1 MTYIEFVCKNIYRYP
16 KTEPIY
22 SKNISVDLQNEYGL
36 TYEKASAACAV
47 AIKRITND
55 NIIPDLRMYQKGIY
69 YLTSVTPFGE
79 LGINKERLIENK
91 YLHGGIGYEGG
102 LALLHMVGLT
112 TQMPRERLI
121 ITNKAINGLR
131 ADRQLNVMIKPP
143 KLPVSRE
150 NKAYLQTLDMLDL
163 LDDAPVDAENPYQII
178 TMYMKAHGVEYAPL
192 LSIADGYYPRD
203 TVLKIAR
210 VARLGGGLR

>member
-1 MTYIEFVCKNIYRYP
+1 MTYIEFVCDNIYKYT
-16 KTEPIY
+16 KTAPIY
-22 SKNISVDLQNEYGL
+22 SKNISADLQNEYGL
-36 TYEKASAACAV
+36 TYEKAAAACAV
-47 AIKRITND
+47 AIKRIIKD
-55 NIIPDLRMYQKGIY
+55 NIIPELRMYQKGVY

-79 LGINKERLIENK
+79 LDINKERLIEDK

-102 LALLHMVGLT
+102 LSLLHMVGLT

-121 ITNKAINGLR
+121 ITNKAIDGLR

-143 KLPVSRE
+143 RLPVSTE

-178 TMYMKAHGVEYAPL
+178 TMYMNAHSVEYAPL
-192 LSIADGYYPRD
+192 LSIADGYYPRN

>member
-1 MTYIEFVCKNIYRYP
+1 MTYIEFVCDNIHKYT
-16 KTEPIY
+16 KTAPIY

-36 TYEKASAACAV
+36 TYKKAAAACAV
-47 AIKRITND
+47 AIKRIIND
-55 NIIPDLRMYQKGIY
+55 NIIPELRMYQKGVY

-79 LGINKERLIENK
+79 LGINKERLIEDK

-102 LALLHMVGLT
+102 LSLLHMVGLT

-121 ITNKAINGLR
+121 ITNKAIDGLR

-143 KLPVSRE
+143 RLPISME

-163 LDDAPVDAENPYQII
+163 LDDAPVDAENPYEII
-178 TMYMKAHGVEYAPL
+178 TMYMKTHGVEYAPL
-192 LSIADGYYPRD
+192 LSIADEYYPRD

-210 VARLGGGLR
+210 VARLGDRL